1 MSYFSAGTQHH
12 MPLQSLIYI
21 LPLPSPVSVLSSST
35 TLTGAMNR
43 SIDRFLWSRDVT
55 LREEEVEVVVVKRVH
70 ALAVVGN
77 VVVEVTVAAGNAGSV
92 FRLLPALCH
101 AGCYSSLSVV
111 LPRRRGILRR

>member
-1 MSYFSAGTQHH
+1 
-12 MPLQSLIYI
+12 
-21 LPLPSPVSVLSSST
+21 
-35 TLTGAMNR
+35 MNR

-55 LREEEVEVVVVKRVH
+55 LREVVVVVVVVVKRVH